1 MKNEIEQMKTLA
13 AGILRSVLAAS
24 PEHNGTFRL
33 VVLMAVRNRGNLAEK
48 SAGQHG
54 CKRGTAALTAMPQRI
69 RPSTASRVCC
79 AGLAPALDPAPGRQF
94 SCPDFR
100 WRQISAVF
108 DRH

>member
-1 MKNEIEQMKTLA
+1 MNSTTSRAALGLA
-13 AGILRSVLAAS
+13 IGETTRFEAS
-24 PEHNGTFRL
+24 QA
-33 VVLMAVRNRGNLAEK
+33 VVLMAVRNRGNLAQK
-48 SAGQHG
+48 GAGQHG
-54 CKRGTAALTAMPQRI
+54 CKRRTAALTAMFQRI
-69 RPSTASRVCC
+69 RPSAASRGWC